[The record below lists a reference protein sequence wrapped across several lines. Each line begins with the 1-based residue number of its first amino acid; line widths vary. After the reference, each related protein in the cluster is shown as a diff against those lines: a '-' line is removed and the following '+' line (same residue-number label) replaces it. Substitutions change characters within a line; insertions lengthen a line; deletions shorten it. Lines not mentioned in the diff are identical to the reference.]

1 MPQTAV
7 KNEVKKMKKILSF
20 ILAVIMTGILLLPM
34 NASAISASSKAG
46 IVSVSSGNLNVR
58 NSSSTNSAV
67 VSTLK
72 KGSYIVL
79 ISKSGNWWLVEYSR
93 GRYGYCHEDYI
104 TELSGSAKRVN
115 IQSGSLN
122 VRSGPSTSYSV
133 SDSLTKDEIVLV
145 LSSSGSWYRVLY
157 NGTKTG
163 YVSSQYLASAS
174 SSAFGTVSLN
184 VPDFKQTDSR
194 WANKTIGNSGK
205 TIGQIGCATTG
216 IAMMQSYRTG
226 TTIYP
231 DAMSK
236 KLSYTSSGSVYWP
249 SDYTVTTNSTDYLS
263 RIYNLLKAGKP
274 VLFGAKNSY
283 GGQHWVV
290 ITGFTGGSTLSASS
304 FTINDPGSKTRTNLQ
319 QFLNAYPNFYK
330 YFNY

>member
-1 MPQTAV
+1 
-7 KNEVKKMKKILSF
+7 MKKILSF
-20 ILAVIMTGILLLPM
+20 ILAMIMTGILLLPM
-34 NASAISASSKAG
+34 NASAISASSSAG
-46 IVSVSSGNLNVR
+46 KVSVSSGNLNVR
-58 NSSSTNSAV
+58 SSSSTSASV

-79 ISKSGNWWLVEYSR
+79 ISKSGQWWKVEYAP
-93 GRYGYCHEDYI
+93 GRFGYCHASYI
-104 TELSGSAKRVN
+104 TELSDTPMRVN
-115 IQSGSLN
+115 IGSGSLN
-122 VRSGPSTSYSV
+122 VRSGPSTDHSV
-133 SDSLTKDEIVLV
+133 KDSLSKNEIVLV
-145 LSSSGSWYRVLY
+145 LSESGSWYRILFD
-157 NGTKTG
+157 GTKTG
-163 YVSSQYLASAS
+163 YVSSKYLTSAE
-174 SSAFGTVSLN
+174 SSALSTVSLK

-194 WANKTIGNSGK
+194 WANKTIGSSGK

-231 DAMSK
+231 DAMAK

-249 SDYTVTTNSTDYLS
+249 SDYKVTTSSTDYLS
-263 RIYNLLKAGKP
+263 RIYNLLKSGKP

-290 ITGFTGGSTLSASS
+290 ITGFKGGSLTASS